1 MCSAIARV
9 AACGLLLAVLCPPFA
24 LAADPAESSSG
35 GDRWSITVGGG
46 YFAPA
51 IEGWKEQYGR
61 RGGWLPTLAGSYALT
76 PRLSIAGEAGYWTA
90 DSLARDVTGALS
102 SERQRL
108 TLVPVTVGVDYA
120 LRGSA
125 DQTLVP
131 FLGVGYRRV
140 IYRLAVEGKDAIRGG
155 AGGWVGRGGVDLLL
169 NALDPSAAAGL
180 AEEWGI
186 ARTSL
191 RIEAQRASVTAAGPA
206 GDVELGGTTV
216 LVGLLFAF

>member
-1 MCSAIARV
+1 MRNALARA
-9 AACGLLLAVLCPPFA
+9 AACGVLLVALCPSFA
-24 LAADPAESSSG
+24 RAADPEPPPNRE
-35 GDRWSITVGGG
+35 RWSITVGGG

-76 PRLSIAGEAGYWTA
+76 PRLSIGGEAGYWTA

-108 TLVPVTVGVDYA
+108 TLVPVTAGVEYA

-140 IYRLAVEGKDAIRGG
+140 IYHLAVEGKDAIRGG
-155 AGGWVGRGGVDLLL
+155 AGGWVGRGGFDLLL
-169 NALDPSAAAGL
+169 NALDPTATAGL

-186 ARTSL
+186 TRTSL
-191 RIEAQRASVTAAGPA
+191 RIEAQRASVTAAGPV
-206 GDVELGGTTV
+206 GDVDLGGTTV
-216 LVGLLFAF
+216 LLGLRFEF

>member
-1 MCSAIARV
+1 MPSAIARV
-9 AACGLLLAVLCPPFA
+9 AAWGVLLAVLGPTFA
-24 LAADPAESSSG
+24 LAADIEPPPSRE
-35 GDRWSITVGGG
+35 RWSITVGGG

-51 IEGWKEQYGR
+51 IDGWKEQYGR

-76 PRLSIAGEAGYWTA
+76 PRLSIGGEAAYWTA

-108 TLVPVTVGVDYA
+108 TLVPVTVGVEYA

-125 DQTLVP
+125 DQVLVP
-131 FLGVGYRRV
+131 FLGAGYRRV

-155 AGGWVGRGGVDLLL
+155 AGGWVGRGGFDLLL
-169 NALDPSAAAGL
+169 NALDSAAAAGL

-186 ARTSL
+186 TRTSL

-206 GDVELGGTTV
+206 GDVDLGGTTI
-216 LVGLLFAF
+216 LAGLRFEF

>member
-1 MCSAIARV
+1 MRNPLARV
-9 AACGLLLAVLCPPFA
+9 AACGFLLAVLCPSFA
-24 LAADPAESSSG
+24 LAADPEPPPNRE
-35 GDRWSITVGGG
+35 RWSITVGGG

-76 PRLSIAGEAGYWTA
+76 HRLSIGGEAGYWTA

-108 TLVPVTVGVDYA
+108 TLVPVTAGVEYA

-140 IYRLAVEGKDAIRGG
+140 IYRLAVEGKNAIRGG
-155 AGGWVGRGGVDLLL
+155 AGGWVGRGGFDLLL

-186 ARTSL
+186 VRTSL
-191 RIEAQRASVTAAGPA
+191 RIEAQRASVTDSGPA
-206 GDVELGGTTV
+206 GDVDLGGLTI
-216 LVGLLFAF
+216 LAGLRFEF